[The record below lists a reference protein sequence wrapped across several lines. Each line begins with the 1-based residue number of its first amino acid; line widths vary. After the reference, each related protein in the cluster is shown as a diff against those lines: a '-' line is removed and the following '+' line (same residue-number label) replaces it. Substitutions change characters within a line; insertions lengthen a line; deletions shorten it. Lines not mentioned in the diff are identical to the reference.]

1 MHATALY
8 REQAF
13 LENNRNVVLWLQAPS
28 ERKADSSELAQQ
40 LAAALQANKQL
51 QKEIA
56 ECKATAGQAVTC
68 VPSDHEAKPSG
79 AARQDAGEWEQASTS
94 LWKPAMLLVADLLT
108 VACCF
113 VSLRCWLA
121 YYL

>member
-1 MHATALY
+1 MY
-8 REQAF
+8 SVQAF
-13 LENNRNVVLWLQAPS
+13 QENFRNNVLCLQAPS
-28 ERKADSSELAQQ
+28 ERKAGSSELTQQ

-51 QKEIA
+51 QAEIA
-56 ECKATAGQAVTC
+56 ECKAAAGQAVTC
-68 VPSDHEAKPSG
+68 VPNNQEGKSSG
-79 AARQDAGEWEQASTS
+79 AARQNAEEMQHTSTS
-94 LWKPAMLLVADLLT
+94 LWKPTMLLVADLLT